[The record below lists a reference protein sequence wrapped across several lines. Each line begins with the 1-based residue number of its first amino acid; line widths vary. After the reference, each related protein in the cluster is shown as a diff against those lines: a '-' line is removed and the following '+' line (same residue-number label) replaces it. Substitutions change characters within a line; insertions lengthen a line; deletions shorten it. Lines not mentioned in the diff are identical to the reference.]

1 MIYIFGLLVL
11 IIATLLAYKYAY
23 LNDKDNDF
31 IPDELEVFA
40 DEIAEELKSRV
51 DNVKAEMCDVKDAA
65 KNLVEQVGDV
75 AEAAAGAKRK
85 GRAKK

>member
-1 MIYIFGLLVL
+1 
-11 IIATLLAYKYAY
+11 
-23 LNDKDNDF
+23 
-31 IPDELEVFA
+31 
-40 DEIAEELKSRV
+40 
-51 DNVKAEMCDVKDAA
+51 MCDVKDAA

>member
-31 IPDELEVFA
+31 IPDEFEVFA
-40 DEIAEELKSRV
+40 EEVLEELNSRV
-51 DNVKAEMCDVKDAA
+51 DNVKEAS
-65 KNLVEQVGDV
+65 KNLVKQVGDV
-75 AEAAAGAKRK
+75 ADAAAGTKINRREK
-85 GRAKK
+85 E

>member
-31 IPDELEVFA
+31 IPDEFEVFA
-40 DEIAEELKSRV
+40 EEILEELNSRV
-51 DNVKAEMCDVKDAA
+51 DNVKEAS
-65 KNLVEQVGDV
+65 KNLVKQVGDV
-75 AEAAAGAKRK
+75 ADAAAGTKINRREK
-85 GRAKK
+85 E